1 MTKENTHKIEVKR
14 KGEQGTL
21 DAIVRASNGN
31 SETSKPKET
40 YQPTKMD
47 LVIEGLDRFLW
58 GQVNGGVTRGDLFLQ
73 VRLFLEDNSEPM
85 VKALADL
92 EWDLQHPPWSEK
104 SKEEQ
109 DRYMVD
115 NMSDLIWQ
123 AAPLELREA
132 WYEMMEEPGDEKEI
146 EIS

>member
-21 DAIVRASNGN
+21 DAITGASTGN

-73 VRLFLEDNSEPM
+73 VCLFLEDHSGPM

-92 EWDLQHPPWSEK
+92 EWDLRHPPWSEK
-104 SKEEQ
+104 SEEEQ
-109 DRYMVD
+109 DRYMVN

-123 AAPLELREA
+123 AAPLEMLEA
-132 WYEMMEEPGDEKEI
+132 WYEMMESGEVEEI